1 MCCNPRANHNLTR
14 VRKLARPQDTIRQRH
29 VHCQTTCHLK
39 IPLKRWSAFVGCRIT
54 AGYKVLIHS
63 LIHQSYNTPV
73 DQNVHEAWL
82 QNMRV
87 SSILLLATN
96 IVLLSPGNYQ
106 LKLKMQSG
114 VTLGLQQTFKF
125 PTVQCVV
132 FLLHRSM
139 RH

>member
-1 MCCNPRANHNLTR
+1 M
-14 VRKLARPQDTIRQRH
+14 
-29 VHCQTTCHLK
+29 
-39 IPLKRWSAFVGCRIT
+39 KRWSAFVGCRIT

-96 IVLLSPGNYQ
+96 VVLLSPGNYQ

-114 VTLGLQQTFKF
+114 VTLTFKF
-125 PTVQCVV
+125 PTVVCCVFV
-132 FLLHRSM
+132 ASFNEALNVINWIFRVGILLERKRQLIKDAQGISTISKTNIFNHCYSVLFA
-139 RH
+139 